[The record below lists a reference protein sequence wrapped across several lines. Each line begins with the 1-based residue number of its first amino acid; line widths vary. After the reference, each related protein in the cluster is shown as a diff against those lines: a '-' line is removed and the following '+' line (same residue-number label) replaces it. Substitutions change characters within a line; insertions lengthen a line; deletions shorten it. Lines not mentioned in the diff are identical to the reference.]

1 MGNTVSA
8 MYLCR
13 HLYIGV
19 HTWAKAPNKGLNL
32 CANQIKTSDACADQI
47 KTSDVVSSDVLSS
60 GWKCECAFHDVLPS
74 VFFSSELHDKGQ
86 SAGQPI
92 TGQQNPLRRPAHFAH
107 F

>member
-1 MGNTVSA
+1 M
-8 MYLCR
+8 
-13 HLYIGV
+13 
-19 HTWAKAPNKGLNL
+19 AKSPNKGLNL

-60 GWKCECAFHDVLPS
+60 GRKCECAFHEVLPS

-86 SAGQPI
+86 SAGQPR
-92 TGQQNPLRRPAHFAH
+92 TGQQNPLCRPAHFAH